1 MKLSLSENI
10 RSFRKQRKMTQE
22 KLAEALGVTV
32 GAVYKWESGQTMPD
46 LPKLVALSD
55 LFGTSL
61 DALVRPEAVV
71 ETKPSGTVQV
81 VTAGQT
87 VCVPAGATVNVVPGY
102 EYKSKHTLFGLPLVH
117 INCGYGLRRA
127 KGVIA
132 IGNIATGIVALGGFG
147 VGVVSFCGIGVG
159 LLSLGGLALGGFA
172 VGGVA
177 VGLVAAGG
185 CAIGMYA
192 MGGAAV
198 ASRVAVGGAAAA
210 PDSVGANADAGLVIT
225 EATKMQDVAAYL
237 TANCPGLCPAL
248 RWLLS
253 LGAA

>member
-1 MKLSLSENI
+1 
-10 RSFRKQRKMTQE
+10 MTFADNLVRLRREKGFSQE
-22 KLAEALGVTV
+22 QLADLMDVSRQ
-32 GAVYKWESGQTMPD
+32 AVSKWEAGQTMPD
-46 LPKLVALSD
+46 LPKLVALAD

-71 ETKPSGTVQV
+71 ETKPGGTVQV

-87 VCVPAGATVNVVPGY
+87 VCVPAG
-102 EYKSKHTLFGLPLVH
+102 
-117 INCGYGLRRA
+117 
-127 KGVIA
+127 A

-210 PDSVGANADAGLVIT
+210 PVSVGANADAGLVIT

>member
-1 MKLSLSENI
+1 M
-10 RSFRKQRKMTQE
+10 
-22 KLAEALGVTV
+22 
-32 GAVYKWESGQTMPD
+32 
-46 LPKLVALSD
+46 
-55 LFGTSL
+55 
-61 DALVRPEAVV
+61 
-71 ETKPSGTVQV
+71 
-81 VTAGQT
+81 
-87 VCVPAGATVNVVPGY
+87 NVVPGY

-177 VGLVAAGG
+177 VG
-185 CAIGMYA
+185 
-192 MGGAAV
+192 
-198 ASRVAVGGAAAA
+198 GAAAA
-210 PDSVGANADAGLVIT
+210 PVSVGANADAGLVIT

>member
-1 MKLSLSENI
+1 
-10 RSFRKQRKMTQE
+10 MTFADNLVRLRREKGFSQE
-22 KLAEALGVTV
+22 QLADLMDVSRQ
-32 GAVYKWESGQTMPD
+32 AVSKWEAGQTMPD
-46 LPKLVALSD
+46 LPKLVALAD

-71 ETKPSGTVQV
+71 ETKPGGTVQV

-87 VCVPAGATVNVVPGY
+87 VCVLAGATVNVVPGY
-102 EYKSKHTLFGLPLVH
+102 EYKSKHTLLGLPLVH

-210 PDSVGANADAGLVIT
+210 PVSVGANADAGLVIT

>member
-1 MKLSLSENI
+1 
-10 RSFRKQRKMTQE
+10 MTFADNLVRLRREKGFSQE
-22 KLAEALGVTV
+22 QLADLMDVSRQ
-32 GAVYKWESGQTMPD
+32 AVSKWEAGQTMPD
-46 LPKLVALSD
+46 LPKLVALAD

-102 EYKSKHTLFGLPLVH
+102 EYKSKHTLLGLPLVH

-127 KGVIA
+127 KG
-132 IGNIATGIVALGGFG
+132 
-147 VGVVSFCGIGVG
+147 GIGVG

-210 PDSVGANADAGLVIT
+210 PVSVGANADAGLVIT

>member
-1 MKLSLSENI
+1 MSTTNMMRAGLLVAALAL
-10 RSFRKQRKMTQE
+10 QAATQTP
-22 KLAEALGVTV
+22 AEAHAALPPVELAGRAETV
-32 GAVYKWESGQTMPD
+32 RRYA
-46 LPKLVALSD
+46 SD
-55 LFGTSL
+55 
-61 DALVRPEAVV
+61 AR
-71 ETKPSGTVQV
+71 Q
-81 VTAGQT
+81 
-87 VCVPAGATVNVVPGY
+87 
-102 EYKSKHTLFGLPLVH
+102 
-117 INCGYGLRRA
+117 
-127 KGVIA
+127 
-132 IGNIATGIVALGGFG
+132 
-147 VGVVSFCGIGVG
+147 
-159 LLSLGGLALGGFA
+159 
-172 VGGVA
+172 GVA

-210 PDSVGANADAGLVIT
+210 PVSVGANADAGLVIT

>member
-1 MKLSLSENI
+1 M
-10 RSFRKQRKMTQE
+10 
-22 KLAEALGVTV
+22 
-32 GAVYKWESGQTMPD
+32 
-46 LPKLVALSD
+46 
-55 LFGTSL
+55 
-61 DALVRPEAVV
+61 
-71 ETKPSGTVQV
+71 
-81 VTAGQT
+81 
-87 VCVPAGATVNVVPGY
+87 CAGATVNVVPGY

-198 ASRVAVGGAAAA
+198 ASRWPWAA
-210 PDSVGANADAGLVIT
+210 
-225 EATKMQDVAAYL
+225 Q
-237 TANCPGLCPAL
+237 L
-248 RWLLS
+248 RRLS
-253 LGAA
+253 LWGRMQMRAWLSPKRRRCRMWRRI